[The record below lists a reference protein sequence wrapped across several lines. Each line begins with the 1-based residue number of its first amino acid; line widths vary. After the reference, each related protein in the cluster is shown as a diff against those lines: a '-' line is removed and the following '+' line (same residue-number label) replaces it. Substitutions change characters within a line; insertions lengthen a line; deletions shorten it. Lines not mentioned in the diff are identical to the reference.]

1 MPGEL
6 NTVRDKSYSK
16 GKEKGF
22 WKHVHAKKKLDTKE
36 DPHNNHTITDQG
48 QSWDF
53 DQWIKVHPLEKP
65 VWFQEEWSKETK
77 KQKP

>member
-6 NTVRDKSYSK
+6 KKVRDKGYIK

-22 WKHVHAKKKLDTKE
+22 WKFCIPKKKLDTKE
-36 DPHNNHTITDQG
+36 DPHNNHTIEDQG

-53 DQWIKVHPLEKP
+53 DPD
-65 VWFQEEWSKETK
+65 
-77 KQKP
+77 